1 MVHPDFDQPDRVIP
15 LDKKLSL
22 NIQIESSLIAMQE
35 IEVLELDQ
43 TFYKQNLDKFGPE
56 LQKLKHLSIDH
67 KAGTDQE
74 IFKAVNKLPETLVLD
89 NFKVF

>member
-1 MVHPDFDQPDRVIP
+1 MVHPDFDLPDRVIP

-35 IEVLELDQ
+35 IQVLELDQ
-43 TFYKQNLDKFGPE
+43 TFYRQNLDKFGPE

-74 IFKAVNKLPETLVLD
+74 IFKAISKLPETLVLD